1 MKAASNVDF
10 LKGCLV
16 ANPLFAELSPATL
29 DQIARVTRL
38 VSFAPEAPI
47 AAHEEEMT
55 FSGVIVSGGIR
66 NSVTNVDGYEFSMSI
81 LGRGAYYGV
90 IGLVEPTLSPYDCVT
105 HGPTEIAMIAN
116 RDFRA
121 LLRHQPELAILAAR
135 AMQYRLRKAY
145 GFMVNQLLDNLD
157 RRLRRTLIMLANSGS
172 AAEGGVPEISI
183 TQELLGN
190 FVQSS
195 RPSVNKALREL
206 EREGTIEI
214 GYSVIR
220 ILDMKALAASFEGE
234 TILTL

>member
-1 MKAASNVDF
+1 MKATSSVEF

-16 ANPLFAELSPATL
+16 VNPLFADLSPTAL
-29 DQIARVTRL
+29 DQVARVTRL
-38 VSFAPEAPI
+38 LSLPPATPVD
-47 AAHEEEMT
+47 AHEEEMM

-66 NSVTNVDGYEFSMSI
+66 NSVTNVEGYEYSMSI
-81 LGRGAYYGV
+81 LGRGAFYGT
-90 IGLVEPTLSPYDCVT
+90 IGLLEPTPSPYDCVS
-105 HGPTEIAMIAN
+105 HGPTEIALFAN
-116 RDFRA
+116 RDFRVV
-121 LLRHQPELAILAAR
+121 LRDQPELAILAAR

-145 GFMVNQLLDNLD
+145 GFMVNQLLNNLD
-157 RRLRRTLIMLANSGS
+157 RRLRRTLIMLVNSGS
-172 AAEGGVPEISI
+172 VADGGAPQISI

-220 ILDMKALAASFEGE
+220 ILNMKALAASFEGE

>member
-1 MKAASNVDF
+1 MKVASNIEF
-10 LKGCLV
+10 LKSCLV
-16 ANPLFAELSPATL
+16 TNPLFAELSPDTL
-29 DQIARVTRL
+29 DQVARITRL
-38 VSFAPEAPI
+38 GSFAPESPI

-55 FSGVIVSGGIR
+55 ISGVIVSGGIR

-81 LGRGAYYGV
+81 LGRGAFYGT
-90 IGLVEPTLSPYDCVT
+90 IGLVDATPSPYDCVS
-105 HGPTEIAMIAN
+105 HGQTEIAMFAN
-116 RDFRA
+116 RDYRA
-121 LLRHQPELAILAAR
+121 LLRHQPELALLAAR

-157 RRLRRTLIMLANSGS
+157 RRLRRTLIMLVNAG
-172 AAEGGVPEISI
+172 AVAEGGAPEISI

-206 EREGTIEI
+206 EREGVIEI

-220 ILDMKALAASFEGE
+220 IVDMKALAASFEGE
-234 TILTL
+234 KILTL